1 MRENALPN
9 TSASVAEGVR
19 AGLSASQRK
28 QHRVLVIDDSPEICL
43 VIEETLNL
51 SGFHALVAQSGES
64 GIAIAREQLPDLIIC
79 DVRMPGMDGCETLK
93 ALRADAATAAIPFVF
108 LSGATDRVS
117 MRKGMELGADDY
129 LTKPFS
135 PKELLAAVGARIEK
149 QAEIKRLADR
159 QLNELRGSLTM
170 ALPHEL
176 RTPLNGIMGLSHL
189 MMEDYAQM
197 TPDEVLE
204 TARFINESALRLHR
218 MIENFLVYSQVELMG
233 ADSRLADVQ
242 GELQPVNIQNVV
254 PDLARRIAA
263 RHKREG
269 DILLRID
276 SALVLVPSENLVK
289 IVEELADNAF
299 KFSQPGHPVLVASEV
314 VDGRFFLIVADKGRG
329 MSAEQI
335 ARIGPHVQ
343 FERGTFEQQGSGLGL
358 FLAKRITE
366 LLGGRFHIDSKIGEG
381 STVRVSF
388 AAPGI

>member
-1 MRENALPN
+1 MKESVASN
-9 TSASVAEGVR
+9 TSLP
-19 AGLSASQRK
+19 AGHRK

-51 SGFHALVAQSGES
+51 SGFHALVASEGAR
-64 GIAIAREQLPDLIIC
+64 GLALAREQLPDIIIC

-93 ALRADAATAAIPFVF
+93 ALRADPATASIPFVF
-108 LSGATDRVS
+108 LSGAADHVS

-129 LTKPFS
+129 LAKPFS
-135 PKELLAAVGARIEK
+135 PKELMAAVTARIEK
-149 QAEIKRLADR
+149 QAELKRLADR
-159 QLNELRGSLTM
+159 QLNELRGSLSM

-197 TPDEVLE
+197 APEEVLE
-204 TARFINESALRLHR
+204 NARFINESALRLHR

-233 ADSRLADVQ
+233 ADSRLPEAHGD
-242 GELQPVNIQNVV
+242 LRPVGIQSIV
-254 PDLARRIAA
+254 PELARRVAA

-269 DILLRID
+269 DLLLRIE
-276 SALVLVPSENLVK
+276 SVMVLVPPENLAK

-299 KFSQPGHPVLVASEV
+299 KFSQPGHPVLIASEV
-314 VDGRFFLIVADKGRG
+314 LEGRFHLIVADKGRG
-329 MSAEQI
+329 MSVEQI

-366 LLGGRFHIDSKIGEG
+366 LLGGRFHIDSKMDEG
-381 STVRVSF
+381 STVSVSF